1 MQLIGW
7 CELGISLGSY
17 RPIFVDA
24 LVIVVENEISIDN
37 PLILI
42 AAENHKKISDE
53 DIFSISHA
61 K

>member
-37 PLILI
+37 PLFPTLI
-42 AAENHKKISDE
+42 DTSYTVPVKN
-53 DIFSISHA
+53 F
-61 K
+61 